1 VSSGSLD
8 SRTPVQPTGRRA
20 LDLFKNPSY
29 PQREHLH
36 EKAKLEE
43 SLRST
48 DELLHALQKKLSAL
62 GNHSERARFERLY
75 FQMLGARDQMAEAVR
90 RLPMETG
97 DLYDEDRERYEQAMA
112 AFDRAYRQWDS
123 ASG

>member
-8 SRTPVQPTGRRA
+8 PQTPVKSTGRRA

-36 EKAKLEE
+36 EKPKLEE
-43 SLRST
+43 SLRSN
-48 DELLHALQKKLSAL
+48 EERLQALQKKLSAL
-62 GNHSERARFERLY
+62 GNRSERARFERLY

-90 RLPMETG
+90 RLPIETG
-97 DLYDEDRERYEQAMA
+97 ELYDEDRERYEQAVA